1 LRDFLAIQLPAY
13 MVPSHIITL
22 DKLPLTLNG
31 KVDRSALP
39 SPEEISRQGEQTP
52 VAPTNETEARL
63 VDIWREILQRE
74 NVGIHDNFF
83 HLGGHSLLA
92 TQIIS
97 RIVRSFQVE
106 LPVRVI
112 FETPTIAGVASAVQD
127 HRNTPA
133 VAIPTRAEERSRA
146 QMLLDRLDNLSDS
159 EVEELLVELEEEEVA
174 R

>member
-1 LRDFLAIQLPAY
+1 
-13 MVPSHIITL
+13 
-22 DKLPLTLNG
+22 LPLTLNG
-31 KVDRSALP
+31 KVNRNALP
-39 SPEEISRQGEQTP
+39 SPEEISRQGEQT
-52 VAPTNETEARL
+52 VIAPTNETEAKL
-63 VDIWREILQRE
+63 VDIWREILQRK

-97 RIVRSFQVE
+97 RIARSFQVE

-112 FETPTIAGVASAVQD
+112 FETPTIAGVARAIQEY
-127 HRNTPA
+127 RKTPS
-133 VAIPTRAEERSRA
+133 VAISTRSEQRSRA